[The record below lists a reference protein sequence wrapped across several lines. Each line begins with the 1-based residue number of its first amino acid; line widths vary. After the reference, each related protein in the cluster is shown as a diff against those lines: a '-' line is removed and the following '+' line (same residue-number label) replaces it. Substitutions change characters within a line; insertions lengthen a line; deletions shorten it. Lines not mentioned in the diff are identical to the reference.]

1 MVTHSKVSGFV
12 IISEVRFVKSINPR
26 HIQVLRDSVP
36 LKEDVVVEAGV
47 FDMRFLWEIKQ
58 TGHRG
63 DRHDSTISVHVR
75 WVSVEIAYE
84 QHIIFSPIRFL
95 DIPINVRQCPN
106 FRFSCRHL
114 LTPDHMHSDDRE
126 IKTASLK
133 RCPVRIANKVVFTVH
148 CIGIQFSR
156 SNNTDNT
163 WLIEKSISF
172 FDTAPTAGLNW

>member
-1 MVTHSKVSGFV
+1 MVALGWVADAFFV
-12 IISEVRFVKSINPR
+12 VDSQLIRFIKFIDSR
-26 HIQVLRDSVP
+26 STEVLRDSVP

-47 FDMRFLWEIKQ
+47 FDMRFLWKIKQ

-84 QHIIFSPIRFL
+84 QHIIFSPICFL

-106 FRFSCRHL
+106 FRFSCRNL
-114 LTPDHMHSDDRE
+114 LTPNHMHSDDRE

-133 RCPVRIANKVVFTVH
+133 RCPVRIANKVVFTSAASGYNSPDR
-148 CIGIQFSR
+148 I
-156 SNNTDNT
+156 TLT
-163 WLIEKSISF
+163 TL
-172 FDTAPTAGLNW
+172 GL